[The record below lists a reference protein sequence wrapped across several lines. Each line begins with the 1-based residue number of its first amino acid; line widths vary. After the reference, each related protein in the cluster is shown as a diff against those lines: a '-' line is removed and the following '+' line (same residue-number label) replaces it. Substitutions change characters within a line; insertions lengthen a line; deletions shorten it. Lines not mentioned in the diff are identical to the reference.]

1 MPRADL
7 SNDLIH
13 WIKGDSNEEAFDVL
27 RIVARE
33 QRLLGG
39 TGHIKGSYRC
49 ICFTEAPENT
59 FHNVIGRYRPFGVRV
74 SKRWLYG
81 QGGRPVIYQADSEFT
96 QLAETHRWRH
106 VRYEPDEW
114 PPIDF
119 SWEREWRIQT
129 DEIQLP
135 HGEARLVLP
144 HDSWAEALE
153 REHLDDELHRIQMEA
168 VAYGDEWLMQN
179 PEPFYYA
186 YSIINV

>member
-1 MPRADL
+1 M

-27 RIVARE
+27 RIIARE

-39 TGHIKGSYRC
+39 TGHIKGGYRC
-49 ICFTEAPENT
+49 VCFTEAPENT

-74 SKRWLYG
+74 SKRWLYR

-106 VRYEPDEW
+106 VRYEPDEG

-135 HGEARLVLP
+135 YGETRLVLP

-153 REHLDDELHRIQMEA
+153 REHFDDELHRIQMEA
-168 VAYGDEWLMQN
+168 VAYDDEWLMQN